1 MYIPFGKF
9 LSIIEIL
16 NKDQIVIEERKYT
29 NAFWMDATEVTNGMY
44 KWCVSAGACER
55 PQSEEFDDL
64 EYLLHPVVNVNWS
77 QANAYCSWAGRRLPS
92 DAEWEKAARGGLEG
106 ATYPWGDEEPVCE
119 AGASNGAKFD
129 DLQGCKESGTMPA
142 ASYGANAFG
151 LFDMAGNAWEWVDGF
166 SDLGNGF
173 LRGGSWF
180 YGKAHMQNSNRN
192 STNPDFG
199 WNLYGFRCAQDIGK
213 LSSSQNEPDSVDPA
227 PLTPTPKVETDSQK
241 PTKTSAMDGMVQLL
255 VPAGEFEMGIPN
267 TNPPHTVAQSPV
279 HTVFLDAYW
288 MDQTEVTNAMYA
300 QCVQAGGCTPPY
312 SNSSETRSDYY
323 DNASFDD
330 YPVIH
335 VTWDYAQAYCLWAG
349 RRLPTEAEWEKAAR
363 GEDARTYPWGE
374 GLDCQKA
381 NFWGQEG
388 GCDGDTSAVGSFPA
402 GVSPYGVQDMAGN
415 VQEYVADWF
424 DETYY
429 ENSPFSNPQGP
440 ETGRYLVMRGG
451 GWNDDDPQS
460 TRRALTFY
468 NIAWN
473 DQGFRCAQDV
483 GETELSEID
492 LDPDDPLTLTSTP
505 KDEAVSI
512 KSTKSSDMDGMTQ
525 VHIPEGE
532 FEMGDEK
539 NLIHAV
545 FLSAFW
551 IDQTEVTNAQYALCV
566 QHGACSIP
574 SGANYQSMDYADHPV
589 VNVNWED
596 AYNYCEWSGRRLPS
610 EAEWE
615 KAARGGLQGMDFP
628 WGDDDPVCP
637 QSEENGAQHNCE
649 DRTAP
654 VMSFAPNGYGLFDMA
669 GNAFEWVNDW
679 FGEDY
684 YEDSPYEN
692 PPGPST
698 SIVSDTF
705 NAGNYRLLRGGSW
718 VHQAYVTSAAA
729 QVGVALR
736 HPALDDSTR
745 YDYGFRC
752 AQDADNQTHDP
763 QPEASVGQLPTP
775 LPEGYAIAPAGNAL
789 ENSLSTLRR
798 GSDSDSFKTGSAG
811 DYSIVVKSAQDLDA
825 IL

>member
-1 MYIPFGKF
+1 
-9 LSIIEIL
+9 
-16 NKDQIVIEERKYT
+16 
-29 NAFWMDATEVTNGMY
+29 
-44 KWCVSAGACER
+44 
-55 PQSEEFDDL
+55 
-64 EYLLHPVVNVNWS
+64 
-77 QANAYCSWAGRRLPS
+77 
-92 DAEWEKAARGGLEG
+92 
-106 ATYPWGDEEPVCE
+106 
-119 AGASNGAKFD
+119 
-129 DLQGCKESGTMPA
+129 
-142 ASYGANAFG
+142 
-151 LFDMAGNAWEWVDGF
+151 
-166 SDLGNGF
+166 
-173 LRGGSWF
+173 
-180 YGKAHMQNSNRN
+180 
-192 STNPDFG
+192 
-199 WNLYGFRCAQDIGK
+199 
-213 LSSSQNEPDSVDPA
+213 
-227 PLTPTPKVETDSQK
+227 
-241 PTKTSAMDGMVQLL
+241 
-255 VPAGEFEMGIPN
+255 
-267 TNPPHTVAQSPV
+267 
-279 HTVFLDAYW
+279 
-288 MDQTEVTNAMYA
+288 
-300 QCVQAGGCTPPY
+300 
-312 SNSSETRSDYY
+312 
-323 DNASFDD
+323 
-330 YPVIH
+330 
-335 VTWDYAQAYCLWAG
+335 
-349 RRLPTEAEWEKAAR
+349 
-363 GEDARTYPWGE
+363 
-374 GLDCQKA
+374 
-381 NFWGQEG
+381 
-388 GCDGDTSAVGSFPA
+388 
-402 GVSPYGVQDMAGN
+402 
-415 VQEYVADWF
+415 
-424 DETYY
+424 
-429 ENSPFSNPQGP
+429 
-440 ETGRYLVMRGG
+440 
-451 GWNDDDPQS
+451 
-460 TRRALTFY
+460 
-468 NIAWN
+468 
-473 DQGFRCAQDV
+473 
-483 GETELSEID
+483 
-492 LDPDDPLTLTSTP
+492 
-505 KDEAVSI
+505 
-512 KSTKSSDMDGMTQ
+512 MDGMTQ